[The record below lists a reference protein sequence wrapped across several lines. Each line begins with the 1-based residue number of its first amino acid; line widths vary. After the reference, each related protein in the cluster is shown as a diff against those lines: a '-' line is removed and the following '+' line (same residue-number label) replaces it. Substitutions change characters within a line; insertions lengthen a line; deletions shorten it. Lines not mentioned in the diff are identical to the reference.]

1 MYGTW
6 GTELGIIAG
15 APPRADDD
23 GGRSAGEY
31 AAIAS
36 HVAATPTTIPLPA
49 PSTTIDAAS
58 SHTSRHGGGSVA
70 PFAVAALASAML
82 RALASP
88 LRLLGAS
95 SSSALRPTLPASPLR
110 LLGASRNMAS
120 LQRYKPEFNNS
131 WLGSRPWLYSREL
144 KRVHKDDYVPK
155 QHLKRVTARREE
167 KRLARR
173 AFREEVALRGKPA
186 DPGVSFR
193 LAFADA
199 AAPWEFAP
207 SRDALT
213 ATLVGRF
220 PSVGARGWAAGVWRG
235 LQKGGGRV
243 TLGGLEFRRGD
254 VRAAAE
260 S

>member
-1 MYGTW
+1 
-6 GTELGIIAG
+6 
-15 APPRADDD
+15 
-23 GGRSAGEY
+23 
-31 AAIAS
+31 
-36 HVAATPTTIPLPA
+36 
-49 PSTTIDAAS
+49 
-58 SHTSRHGGGSVA
+58 
-70 PFAVAALASAML
+70 
-82 RALASP
+82 
-88 LRLLGAS
+88 
-95 SSSALRPTLPASPLR
+95 
-110 LLGASRNMAS
+110 MAS

-173 AFREEVALRGKPA
+173 AREEVALRGKPA

-207 SRDALT
+207 SRDTLRDAGRALP
-213 ATLVGRF
+213 VGRR
-220 PSVGARGWAAGVWRG
+220 ARLGGRRVARPA
-235 LQKGGGRV
+235 KGGGRV

-254 VRAAAE
+254 VRAAARADCDC
-260 S
+260 SSKN

>member
-1 MYGTW
+1 
-6 GTELGIIAG
+6 
-15 APPRADDD
+15 
-23 GGRSAGEY
+23 
-31 AAIAS
+31 
-36 HVAATPTTIPLPA
+36 
-49 PSTTIDAAS
+49 
-58 SHTSRHGGGSVA
+58 
-70 PFAVAALASAML
+70 ML

-95 SSSALRPTLPASPLR
+95 SSSALRPTLPASP

>member
-1 MYGTW
+1 MVV
-6 GTELGIIAG
+6 
-15 APPRADDD
+15 P
-23 GGRSAGEY
+23 
-31 AAIAS
+31 
-36 HVAATPTTIPLPA
+36 V
-49 PSTTIDAAS
+49 
-58 SHTSRHGGGSVA
+58 V
-70 PFAVAALASAML
+70 VALAAML

>member
-1 MYGTW
+1 M
-6 GTELGIIAG
+6 
-15 APPRADDD
+15 
-23 GGRSAGEY
+23 
-31 AAIAS
+31 
-36 HVAATPTTIPLPA
+36 
-49 PSTTIDAAS
+49 
-58 SHTSRHGGGSVA
+58 
-70 PFAVAALASAML
+70 
-82 RALASP
+82 
-88 LRLLGAS
+88 
-95 SSSALRPTLPASPLR
+95 
-110 LLGASRNMAS
+110 
-120 LQRYKPEFNNS
+120 
-131 WLGSRPWLYSREL
+131 
-144 KRVHKDDYVPK
+144 HKDDYVPK